1 MSDMQKLAAEV
12 NVQEAIKD
20 LATTFYGEIVAT
32 PNRDEPVKLN
42 TPTAETLGKLGV
54 SEESLRQHATAMR
67 AVEAGLGLAMAG
79 AAFKGNESEG
89 EAVVSYASVTQRGNW
104 RRDVR
109 RVLPDGKDHITPVSL
124 KTRMEMELPEGV
136 PSMKQIANYVSANRE
151 ALDTPDSLT
160 ALLVKRD

>member
-1 MSDMQKLAAEV
+1 MSDMKQLAAEV

-79 AAFKGNESEG
+79 AAFKSGERESA
-89 EAVVSYASVTQRGNW
+89 AVVNYASVTQHVSTRT
-104 RRDVR
+104 DVER
-109 RVLPDGKDHITPVSL
+109 TLPNGDKHITPVAIRS
-124 KTRMEMELPEGV
+124 RMEIELPDGV
-136 PSMKQIANYVSANRE
+136 PSLKKIANFVSANRD
-151 ALDTPDSLT
+151 ALQAPESLT
-160 ALLVKRD
+160 ALLTQD